1 MNPITIRQSFQNA
14 NLEALREAHG
24 LSEQMAREVAQRK
37 VLQDKTSEAQSNV
50 PEIPK
55 SEALVTE
62 ERKGREQQGGQG
74 GHPAG
79 TGGEGQGTGEQ
90 ESANAADKHLDLL
103 A

>member
-1 MNPITIRQSFQNA
+1 MNPITLRQSFQNA

-24 LSEQMAREVAQRK
+24 LSDQMARETAQRR
-37 VLQDKTSEAQSNV
+37 LIQDRTNEAQSNV

-62 ERKGREQQGGQG
+62 ERQGRGQQPGQGSQQGG
-74 GHPAG
+74 
-79 TGGEGQGTGEQ
+79 TGGTGEAGTNT
-90 ESANAADKHLDLL
+90 ANAADSHLDLL

>member
-1 MNPITIRQSFQNA
+1 MNPITLRQSFQNA

-24 LSEQMAREVAQRK
+24 LSEQLARENAQRK
-37 VLQDKTSEAQSNV
+37 VIQDRTTEAQSNV

-62 ERKGREQQGGQG
+62 ERKGREQQPGKGGPQG
-74 GHPAG
+74 GTRGAG
-79 TGGEGQGTGEQ
+79 KAGADT
-90 ESANAADKHLDLL
+90 ANAAEPHLDLL

>member
-1 MNPITIRQSFQNA
+1 MNPITLRQSFQNA

-24 LSEQMAREVAQRK
+24 VNDQAAREAAQRK
-37 VLQDKTSEAQSNV
+37 ALQDRTAEANSNV

-62 ERKGREQQGGQG
+62 ERKGRGQQPGQG
-74 GHPAG
+74 NPRSGSGPKGQAG
-79 TGGEGQGTGEQ
+79 TEP
-90 ESANAADKHLDLL
+90 ANAADAHLDLM